1 MSPAFVRHLLF
12 LPLALPVSAVFAPDR
27 LESEASSLGGRLGA
41 CVAALEAACAR
52 PAPAE
57 LPAIDP
63 VEPMAPFAAPPS
75 AGSGGKHGGRKG
87 VPSKATAF
95 SGGIYIGK
103 ETVLRLANAGVVPA
117 ARPVAA
123 APGRPGGLQ
132 LFGVGALGVGLTDG
146 DILIEVEGRP
156 VQTEGQ
162 VVGLV
167 LGARSRR
174 APQVSAV
181 VLRRPHGANGTAAG
195 KDERWSLVVA
205 MPYID

>member
-1 MSPAFVRHLLF
+1 
-12 LPLALPVSAVFAPDR
+12 LPLALPVSAVFAPER
-27 LESEASSLGGRLGA
+27 LESEAGALGSRLGA
-41 CVAALEAACAR
+41 CVAILEAACAR
-52 PAPAE
+52 PAPIE
-57 LPAIDP
+57 LPAMDTLEP
-63 VEPMAPFAAPPS
+63 VVPLAAPS
-75 AGSGGKHGGRKG
+75 AAGAKGKHGGRKPA
-87 VPSKATAF
+87 PSKATAF

-132 LFGVGALGVGLTDG
+132 LFGVGALGVGLSDG

-181 VLRRPHGANGTAAG
+181 VLRGVHGNAG
-195 KDERWSLVVA
+195 IKDERWSLVVA